1 MRDKLKNNL
10 RKALFAIIFIIVLGY
25 TFYEARF
32 IISGPELTIF
42 TPQNNATVTDSL
54 LEIKGHV
61 KNLSSLTINGRQ
73 IMITTDGLFA
83 DKLLLLDGYNTIE
96 VKVRNK
102 FGQENTKI
110 LGIVLR
116 PKR

>member
-10 RKALFAIIFIIVLGY
+10 RNALFALICIIVIGY
-25 TFYEARF
+25 TYYEARF
-32 IISGPELTIF
+32 IINGPELTIF
-42 TPQNNATVTDSL
+42 SPQNNAEVEDSL
-54 LEIKGHV
+54 LEIKGSA

-73 IMITTDGLFA
+73 IMITPDGLFT

-110 LGIVLR
+110 LGIVLT